1 VRSMLRWGAVALV
14 LLAAGFFALRSRG
27 SDAAEPAAS
36 TTATVER
43 RDLVVVVEASGTV
56 EPVRVVEVKS
66 RASGEV
72 QRVLAETGDRV
83 EAGALLAEI
92 DPRDVQN
99 ALEQS
104 QADLASAKVKAR
116 IAAAQVERLTQLL
129 ADGVV
134 AQQELDAAEDA
145 AASAESSVLRAE
157 TNLSLA
163 RERRGDVAI
172 RAPIAGTLLER
183 QAEPGQII
191 ASATANVSGGTTL
204 FRMADLSSMRV
215 RANIDETD
223 VGRIHPGQPVRLTVE
238 AYRGRTFRGEVEKVE
253 PQAVVE
259 QNVTQFPV
267 LVRIDNAER
276 LLLPGMSAEISLEV
290 ARRDGALVVPNGA
303 VVGSRDLDAAAEAV
317 GIPAERARTAL
328 RGETAETAATPAAA
342 PASGLEAECRALRE
356 KLRSGGGFES
366 LSEADRAKLR
376 QCRQLLGGGRGGP
389 GGGDPSA
396 RQAASSGPRPG
407 LLFVEGAG
415 GVEPRRVLFGLS
427 DWEYTEVVEGAA
439 EGDRVV
445 LVTVAQILQ
454 QQQAFQ
460 DRVRERASRF
470 SGGPSASPTPRGR

>member
-1 VRSMLRWGAVALV
+1 MRSMLRWGAVALV
-14 LLAAGFFALRSRG
+14 VLAAGFYGLGLRKDG
-27 SDAAEPAAS
+27 GAQVAAP
-36 TTATVER
+36 TTAKVER
-43 RDLVVVVEASGTV
+43 RDLVVVVEASGQV

-72 QRVLAETGDRV
+72 QRVLAETGDSV
-83 EAGALLAEI
+83 AAGTLLAEI

-99 ALEQS
+99 ALDQAE
-104 QADLASAKVKAR
+104 ADLASARVRSR
-116 IAAAQVERLTQLL
+116 IAAAQVDRLKQLV

-145 AASAESSVLRAE
+145 AASAESAVLRAE

-183 QAEPGQII
+183 QVEPGQII

-204 FRMADLSSMRV
+204 FRMADLSAMRV

-223 VGRIHPGQPVRLTVE
+223 IGRIHPGQPVRLSVE

-253 PQAVVE
+253 PQAVVD

-303 VVGSRDLDAAAEAV
+303 VVGSRDLESAADAV
-317 GIPAERARTAL
+317 GVPVDRARAAL
-328 RGETAETAATPAAA
+328 RGDAPNTPASTPTP
-342 PASGLEAECRALRE
+342 PASGLEAECQVLRD
-356 KLRSGGGFES
+356 KLRAGGGFES

-389 GGGDPSA
+389 GGGD
-396 RQAASSGPRPG
+396 AASRQTASTGPRPG
-407 LLFVEGAG
+407 LLFVAGADG
-415 GVEPRRVLFGLS
+415 PEPRRVLFGLS
-427 DWEYTEVVEGAA
+427 DWEYTEVVEGVN
-439 EGDRVV
+439 EGEPVV

-454 QQQAFQ
+454 QQEAFQ
-460 DRVRERASRF
+460 QRIRERASSL